1 MSLQIFNKR
10 KTLVDNIIVA
20 SLIVSIFVW
29 VFSSPLLIIMSALV
43 YPMSCLFIYGLVK
56 ISRVFRV
63 KELTDLK
70 KGLLLILG
78 VVSILFSSFMLIL
91 VFSTPPIPLRFI
103 IYFLSLPLFLIGFAG
118 LLKGFIVTV
127 YSPLQRK
134 INVAIGIFTLLF
146 ISFAVLTAETLF
158 MLNLISLSG
167 LIIVNSLIRAA
178 LYLSEYGLVLNSVKN
193 LKLTFYI
200 MESIGVPQKESDPR

>member
-20 SLIVSIFVW
+20 SLIVTIFVW

-43 YPMSCLFIYGLVK
+43 YPMSCLFIYGLLK

-118 LLKGFIVTV
+118 LLKGLIVTV

-134 INVAIGIFTLLF
+134 INVAIGIFT
-146 ISFAVLTAETLF
+146 
-158 MLNLISLSG
+158 
-167 LIIVNSLIRAA
+167 
-178 LYLSEYGLVLNSVKN
+178 
-193 LKLTFYI
+193 
-200 MESIGVPQKESDPR
+200 